1 MFSDRRGSPRAKKNL
16 TNVPGDNF
24 SDELLFLL
32 LLFSWCHDKLG
43 VPGTERGPAG
53 GAVAAVGRAAAA
65 RADRDIGVRIS
76 PANTSSGSAA
86 TSPPV

>member
-1 MFSDRRGSPRAKKNL
+1 MFLATIL
-16 TNVPGDNF
+16 VI
-24 SDELLFLL
+24 ELLFLL

-65 RADRDIGVRIS
+65 RAERDIGVRIS
-76 PANTSSGSAA
+76 PANDSSAA
-86 TSPPV
+86 TPHPVTEVK

>member
-1 MFSDRRGSPRAKKNL
+1 MAG
-16 TNVPGDNF
+16 
-24 SDELLFLL
+24 
-32 LLFSWCHDKLG
+32 CHDKLG

-76 PANTSSGSAA
+76 PANTSSTATPPRPAPCIETGSRSEVKSQVC
-86 TSPPV
+86 TDYDESEVIESFCIL

>member
-1 MFSDRRGSPRAKKNL
+1 MFLATILVMNFYFCCCCSPGA
-16 TNVPGDNF
+16 VAG
-24 SDELLFLL
+24 
-32 LLFSWCHDKLG
+32 CHDKLG